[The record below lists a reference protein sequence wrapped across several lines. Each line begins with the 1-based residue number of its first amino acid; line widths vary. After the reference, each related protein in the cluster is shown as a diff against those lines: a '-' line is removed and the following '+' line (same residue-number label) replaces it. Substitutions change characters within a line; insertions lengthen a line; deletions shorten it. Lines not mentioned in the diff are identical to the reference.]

1 MIIHYVGDI
10 HQPLHSAT
18 GLDSYNPKGDRGGN
32 TEYLPSIC
40 GAGNLHAVWDS
51 EAYNYCGYPT
61 LVSLT
66 AKVKNSMWRHKI
78 FTFPFTSPNSIFS
91 LSLTKTGFG
100 TRQSL
105 RASTISTRPTLAK
118 SLPVTLLNGPR
129 KACIW
134 PKLTCIQVRISF
146 VIDKLGYTYNKPLS
160 AEYIS
165 TMNTLTRSRMMY
177 GARRLADLMV

>member
-51 EAYNYCGYPT
+51 EAYNYCGFPT

-66 AKVKNSMWRHKI
+66 AKVKNLCDVTKFAH
-78 FTFPFTSPNSIFS
+78 FLLHPLTLFLAS
-91 LSLTKTGFG
+91 L
-100 TRQSL
+100 
-105 RASTISTRPTLAK
+105 
-118 SLPVTLLNGPR
+118 
-129 KACIW
+129 
-134 PKLTCIQVRISF
+134 
-146 VIDKLGYTYNKPLS
+146 
-160 AEYIS
+160 
-165 TMNTLTRSRMMY
+165 
-177 GARRLADLMV
+177 

>member
-51 EAYNYCGYPT
+51 EAYNYCGFPTLPLSDKDWLWYETESESINDQYPT
-61 LVSLT
+61 DSSQVF
-66 AKVKNSMWRHKI
+66 AGN
-78 FTFPFTSPNSIFS
+78 FTKWAQEG
-91 LSLTKTGFG
+91 LY
-100 TRQSL
+100 
-105 RASTISTRPTLAK
+105 LAETYVY
-118 SLPVTLLNGPR
+118 P
-129 KACIW
+129 
-134 PKLTCIQVRISF
+134 
-146 VIDKLGYTYNKPLS
+146 GYTYNKPLS

>member
-18 GLDSYNPKGDRGGN
+18 GLDSYNPTGDRGGN

-51 EAYNYCGYPT
+51 EAYNYCGFPT

-66 AKVKNSMWRHKI
+66 ANVVHSIWRHKVC
-78 FTFPFTSPNSIFS
+78 TFPLTSPNSNFS
-91 LSLTKTGFG
+91 LFLTKIGYG
-100 TRQSL
+100 TKQSP
-105 RASTISTRPTLAK
+105 RALTISTRPTPAK
-118 SLPVTLLNGPR
+118 SLVVTLPSGLR
-129 KACIW
+129 KAW
-134 PKLTCIQVRISF
+134 VWLKHMCIQVRISF
-146 VIDKLGYTYNKPLS
+146 VIEILGYTYNKPLS

-165 TMNTLTRSRMMY
+165 TMNTVTRQ
-177 GARRLADLMV
+177 